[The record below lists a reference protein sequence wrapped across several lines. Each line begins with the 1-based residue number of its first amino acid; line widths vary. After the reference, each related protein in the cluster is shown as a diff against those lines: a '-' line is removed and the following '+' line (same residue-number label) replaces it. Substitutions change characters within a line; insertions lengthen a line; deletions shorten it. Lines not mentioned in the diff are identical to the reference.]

1 MNITIVGAG
10 NIGTQFAVHCAEKG
24 HNVIIYGSRPE
35 EVQKELEI
43 VDETGK
49 VLHKGII
56 KKATRVAA
64 EAFSNAEVIFVTM
77 PAYCMKKIALEIA
90 PFVKSHVKIGLVPG
104 TGGGECAFRK
114 CIEKGAVIF
123 GLQRVPSVARLVKY
137 GKQVCAI
144 GYRSELNVGALP
156 SHYGEECRRLVEEIF
171 QIPCNVV
178 KEYLSLT
185 LTPSNPILHTSRLRI
200 LFKDYKDGMLYDKV
214 PLFYEEW
221 DNETSELLMRC
232 DEELQC
238 ICKKLTMF
246 DLNDVK
252 SLKIHYESDTPE
264 ELTDKIRSIKGFKGL
279 KSPVKQIGDK
289 YIPDFSS
296 RYFTADFPYGLFILL
311 QVGNMV
317 NIDIPNMKEV
327 YEWYRSVTDLEN
339 EFSFEE
345 YDIKNLSDFKSFYK
359 Q

>member
-24 HNVIIYGSRPE
+24 HNVIMYGSRPE

-49 VLHKGII
+49 VLHKGRI

-64 EAFSNAEVIFVTM
+64 EAFSNAEIIFVTM
-77 PAYCMKKIALEIA
+77 PAYCMKKIASEIE
-90 PFVKSHVKIGLVPG
+90 PFVKLNMKIGLVPG
-104 TGGGECAFRK
+104 TGGGECAFHK
-114 CIEKGAVIF
+114 CIEKGAVVF
-123 GLQRVPSVARLVKY
+123 GLQRVPSVARLIKY

-156 SHYGEECRRLVEEIF
+156 SEYGEECRRLVEEIF

-185 LTPSNPILHTSRLRI
+185 LTPSNPILHTSRLRV

-339 EFSFEE
+339 EFSFAE
-345 YDIKNLSDFKSFYK
+345 YDIKNLSDFMSFYK